1 MSAIADD
8 TDDWVAEMHRRA
20 EEYAEMKVFV
30 EQRKPYWLYWTAP
43 RTSQAGY
50 TTFQYFP
57 EWHYREAVHQVGPSV
72 MPDGGRDML
81 HNRERRAQVYY
92 WLNPETGAALYHT
105 GVNDDEADPFFGT
118 VDDAEAFLEQQAKAA
133 DGSSRYENLSLYTA
147 RTRKVEDATEVLT
160 DQAGIDDFV
169 PDGGLQM
176 SELDRDRV
184 WFWYNPSLASIVQE
198 EVTPYDVRGM
208 FPSKADADRFLDWY
222 ADQYG
227 VVDTSHLELYRAEL
241 ELEGFGR
248 KYLDEESGRAEDLP
262 EQVDFDAFR
271 EDHGDE

>member
-1 MSAIADD
+1 
-8 TDDWVAEMHRRA
+8 MHRRA

-30 EQRKPYWLYWTAP
+30 EQRKPYWLYWAAP

-50 TTFQYFP
+50 ATFQYFP

-72 MPDGGRDML
+72 VPDGGRDML

-92 WLNPETGAALYHT
+92 WLNPKTGAALYHT
-105 GVNDDEADPFFGT
+105 GVGDDEADPFFGT
-118 VDDAEAFLEQQAKAA
+118 IAEAEAFLERQAKAGA
-133 DGSSRYENLSLYTA
+133 DTSRYEALSLYTA
-147 RTRKVEDATEVLT
+147 RTQKVEDATEVLT
-160 DQAGIDDFV
+160 DQAGIDDFI
-169 PDGGLQM
+169 PDGGRQM
-176 SELDRDRV
+176 SDPDRERV
-184 WFWYNPSLASIVQE
+184 WFWYNPSLDSIVQE
-198 EVTPYDVRGM
+198 EVAPYDVRGV

-248 KYLDEESGRAEDLP
+248 KYLDEASGRSDQPP
-262 EQVDFDAFR
+262 EQVDFDMFR
-271 EDHGDE
+271 EEYRSE